1 MSEEQAEEVVEE
13 VIGEV
18 VGKAAGKAVEDVAED
33 VVEDK
38 KEFDYD
44 ENQEKQARDTGWV
57 PIEKWEGK
65 PEDWI
70 KADVYNVRRGLVG
83 EIRRQKQ
90 INAGF
95 EDRLNNVN
103 QIHAGQL
110 EVQRIELM
118 AARDAAILEGGEE
131 GLEIA
136 KNKQYQIDTLN
147 SAPQMLAPQMQSLP
161 LELTEWNERNP
172 WISIPGAKST
182 YAQTLFA
189 QSCNQGNNVAQAIAL
204 VDREISSGSP
214 AGKRTKPP
222 MSEQEGGSRPR
233 GYKKSELKLTMG
245 DITQQEQRMIDAM
258 PNAWAGKTETQ
269 ILKAVADA
277 RKG

>member
-1 MSEEQAEEVVEE
+1 MSEEQAEEVVE
-13 VIGEV
+13 EV

-38 KEFDYD
+38 EEFNYD
-44 ENQEKQARDTGWV
+44 ENQENQARDTGWV
-57 PIEKWEGK
+57 PIDEWEGK

-110 EVQRIELM
+110 EVQRKELL

-147 SAPQMLAPQMQSLP
+147 SAPQMQSLP
-161 LELTEWNERNP
+161 PELTEWNERNP
-172 WISIPGAKST
+172 WISTPGAKAT

-189 QSCNQGNNVAQAIAL
+189 QSLSQGNNVTQAIAL
-204 VDREISSGSP
+204 VDREISREYP
-214 AGKRTKPP
+214 AGKRAKPP

-277 RKG
+277 RKGQ